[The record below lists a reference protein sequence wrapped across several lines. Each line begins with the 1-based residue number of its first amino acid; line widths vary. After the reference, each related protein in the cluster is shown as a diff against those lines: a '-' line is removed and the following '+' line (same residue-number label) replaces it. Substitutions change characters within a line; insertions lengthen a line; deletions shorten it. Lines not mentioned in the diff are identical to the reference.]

1 MNIFVLD
8 ASPLR
13 AAEMHCD
20 KHVPK
25 MVLETAQ
32 IMSTVLNE
40 KGLKGAYKS
49 THKNHPCTVWAGQS
63 FANYMW
69 TMALGMALGLEYEKR
84 FGRTHKSA
92 DVIWEM
98 KDTPIRVLRDAFDQD
113 EMTDWVLAMPDEY
126 KCRDAVH
133 SYREYYRG
141 AKAHFARWDRGETPE
156 WWAQ

>member
-69 TMALGMALGLEYEKR
+69 TMALGMALGLEYETAI
-84 FGRTHKSA
+84 RTHSQECGRYMGDEGHA
-92 DVIWEM
+92 DPC
-98 KDTPIRVLRDAFDQD
+98 T
-113 EMTDWVLAMPDEY
+113 
-126 KCRDAVH
+126 
-133 SYREYYRG
+133 
-141 AKAHFARWDRGETPE
+141 ARRF
-156 WWAQ
+156 